1 MQLNLFMHEYQMRK
15 REWGG
20 GQEREGEGEAGW
32 RNRAARRGKRN
43 KTMKEDEEYVQ
54 RGTGGQRHINTCSG

>member
-1 MQLNLFMHEYQMRK
+1 MRK

-32 RNRAARRGKRN
+32 RNRATRRGKRN